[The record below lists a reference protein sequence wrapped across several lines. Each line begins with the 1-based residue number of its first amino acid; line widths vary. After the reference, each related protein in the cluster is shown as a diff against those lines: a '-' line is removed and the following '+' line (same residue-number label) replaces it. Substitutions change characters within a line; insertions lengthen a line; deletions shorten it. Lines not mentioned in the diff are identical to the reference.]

1 MGLPLEG
8 SRKSMV
14 KVIQAAAPERVCDRR
29 GKWHPVGTCAKQ
41 MGSVSL
47 PDLPRCL
54 SSSTP
59 RFHLHSRLMPD
70 KMQGEEAVK
79 NCCRH
84 CLYNAAAQTSK
95 NHWSQSCL
103 HCSWQEQLSSWL
115 ASRYT
120 LSLHP
125 HKTSKTSWAL
135 MPHGYKVLL
144 SGSGWFVP
152 NLKCSGFSML
162 TRHKRG
168 WRGINGGD
176 ASQQA

>member
-1 MGLPLEG
+1 MKFSCLSLPSPLPISWDSRPGPFVLALFNNLKIKHHSHGLPLEG

-47 PDLPRCL
+47 PDLPWCL
-54 SSSTP
+54 SSSIP

-84 CLYNAAAQTSK
+84 CLYNAAAQTSRS
-95 NHWSQSCL
+95 HWSQSCL
-103 HCSWQEQLSSWL
+103 HCS
-115 ASRYT
+115 
-120 LSLHP
+120 
-125 HKTSKTSWAL
+125 
-135 MPHGYKVLL
+135 
-144 SGSGWFVP
+144 
-152 NLKCSGFSML
+152 
-162 TRHKRG
+162 
-168 WRGINGGD
+168 
-176 ASQQA
+176 